1 MLAIDRKKKIL
12 TEVGGGKNK
21 SYSALCLFIVFSC
34 IWVSKNWN
42 RNITVQRQ
50 EQQQHYSVPPSNN
63 TVNPNHWEVQGWL
76 FFFFSFLTKK
86 VFFPG
91 IQLYVTFE
99 HQNENQDWM
108 TLLFRFKSK
117 HTWSSQ
123 STGGKYIWPILSLS
137 VSKEQIEHQ
146 KEGGAFWTPVY
157 TCFSSER
164 TSLGKL

>member
-1 MLAIDRKKKIL
+1 MGERIRVTVPCVCSSCFLAYESAKTG
-12 TEVGGGKNK
+12 TET
-21 SYSALCLFIVFSC
+21 SLC
-34 IWVSKNWN
+34 
-42 RNITVQRQ
+42 RGR
-50 EQQQHYSVPPSNN
+50 SNN
-63 TVNPNHWEVQGWL
+63 SITQFHPATTQWIPITEKCRVGFF
-76 FFFFSFLTKK
+76 FFFFSFLTNKM
-86 VFFPG
+86 FFPG

-99 HQNENQDWM
+99 HQNENRDWM

>member
-1 MLAIDRKKKIL
+1 MGERIRVTVPCVCSSCFLAYESAKTG
-12 TEVGGGKNK
+12 TET
-21 SYSALCLFIVFSC
+21 SLC
-34 IWVSKNWN
+34 
-42 RNITVQRQ
+42 RGR
-50 EQQQHYSVPPSNN
+50 SNN
-63 TVNPNHWEVQGWL
+63 SITQFHPATTVNPNHWEVQGWL

-146 KEGGAFWTPVY
+146 KQGGAFWTPVY

-164 TSLGKL
+164 ISLGKL